1 MEKSPN
7 QMSSEMKAY
16 MTSDKM
22 KNKVMGN
29 LVCSIIMNGVMAG
42 LYGWFVFPN
51 SNLDLWKLWETRIN
65 DF

>member
-1 MEKSPN
+1 
-7 QMSSEMKAY
+7 
-16 MTSDKM
+16 
-22 KNKVMGN
+22 
-29 LVCSIIMNGVMAG
+29 MNGVMAG

>member
-1 MEKSPN
+1 
-7 QMSSEMKAY
+7 MKTY

-29 LVCSIIMNGVMAG
+29 LVCSIIMNAVMAG

-51 SNLDLWKLWETRIN
+51 SNLDLWKLWETRFIE
-65 DF
+65 F